1 MTKVKTEAEI
11 EILREAGRRLA
22 RILHAVG
29 EQAVTGVAVKDLDI
43 LAHRLITE
51 GGDVPSFLNYKPAG
65 AKRPYPASLCVS
77 INDAAVHG
85 IPTESDAILTE
96 GDIVSL
102 DAGLTHQGLI
112 ADMCITVP
120 VGTIDARGVQLIDAA
135 RKARDA
141 GVSVCKAGAHL
152 GDIGAAIEDS
162 LEGTGFFI
170 VEDLGGHGVG
180 HHVHE
185 APHIFHTGM
194 YGTGP
199 TLEEGMVITIEPTVS
214 EGSTEIV
221 LDSDGYTYRT
231 RDHSRTAQFEHTIV
245 VTKDGCEIITR
256 E

>member
-1 MTKVKTEAEI
+1 MGKIKTEAEI
-11 EILREAGRRLA
+11 EILREAGKRLA
-22 RILHAVG
+22 HVLNTVG
-29 EQAVTGVAVKDLDI
+29 DAAKPGVAIKDLDA
-43 LAHRLITE
+43 LAYKLITE
-51 GGDVPSFLNYKPAG
+51 AGDTPSFLNYKPAG
-65 AKRPYPASLCVS
+65 AKRPFPSSLCVS
-77 INDAAVHG
+77 INDVAVHG
-85 IPTESDAILTE
+85 IPTESDAILNE

-102 DAGLTHQGLI
+102 DAGVTHQGLI
-112 ADMCITVP
+112 ADMCITVA
-120 VGTIDARGVQLIDAA
+120 VGDVDARGIQLIDAA

-162 LEGTGFFI
+162 LEGTGFFV

-199 TLEEGMVITIEPTVS
+199 TLEEGMVITIEPTIS
-214 EGSTEIV
+214 EGSTDIV

-231 RDHSRTAQFEHTIV
+231 KDHSRTAQFEHTIV
-245 VTKDGCEIITR
+245 VTKEGNEIITR